1 MLVRIE
7 LLCLLLLWWHLGVYN
22 DNSHIPVRSPL
33 DYIFLEFI
41 RTFIWILEAFWICFF
56 PKFTYPHDIIK
67 EENKNTTYTC
77 LTATIN
83 LERSI
88 GTGNRHTVHWTY
100 NIKISVGLLPRN
112 SGKLILISFNCGTHC
127 IGTKPYDP
135 EKLATFPNRI
145 WGLG

>member
-1 MLVRIE
+1 MISAYGNRRKTQGTQFRAQDLS
-7 LLCLLLLWWHLGVYN
+7 W
-22 DNSHIPVRSPL
+22 
-33 DYIFLEFI
+33 
-41 RTFIWILEAFWICFF
+41 
-56 PKFTYPHDIIK
+56 DIIVL
-67 EENKNTTYTC
+67 YRH
-77 LTATIN
+77 IN

-112 SGKLILISFNCGTHC
+112 SGKLILISFNCGTHF

-145 WGLG
+145 